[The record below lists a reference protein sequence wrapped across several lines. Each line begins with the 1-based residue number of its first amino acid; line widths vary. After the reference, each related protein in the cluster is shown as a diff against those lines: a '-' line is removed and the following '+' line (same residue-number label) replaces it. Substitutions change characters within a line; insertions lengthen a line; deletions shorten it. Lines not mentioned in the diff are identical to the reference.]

1 MEPEGDAINHVKQ
14 WAMHYG
20 VEQPQIIGWDFPV
33 VSQEQIN
40 IFHMHGYAAAWIIP
54 PDITL
59 CDKET
64 EIIKQENQKY
74 AVITIKEPSKA
85 PFYLIPNAY
94 KTLLAY
100 MKVNGLEEKKGNE
113 IIQCFEKEYVNED
126 KDYMDVY
133 IAIK

>member
-1 MEPEGDAINHVKQ
+1 MDNLIQENMDVCDEAYFNIRVEEVDKFSYLRYAVISMEPEGDAINHVKQ

-64 EIIKQENQKY
+64 EIIKG
-74 AVITIKEPSKA
+74 TILS
-85 PFYLIPNAY
+85 YS
-94 KTLLAY
+94 
-100 MKVNGLEEKKGNE
+100 
-113 IIQCFEKEYVNED
+113 QC
-126 KDYMDVY
+126 
-133 IAIK
+133 I